1 MLYKKLGGIVMD
13 RKKFDDMS
21 VKAQINYFN
30 AKLDKGYTLTKLCKE
45 IGIGRSTVRKRF
57 KAQGYEFDKNL
68 NKYIL
73 SYSKVDDITSSVKD
87 SKPLDNTKIDKSYN
101 NNFYITKQIEQNT
114 IAEQECAY
122 DVTDITLEKLYKNTD
137 DILKMLEWWK
147 NKSIKNSI
155 DISRLNNYV
164 NKTKTR
170 SFNINIDILEKF
182 TMYCKHHKQYQQTN
196 LISIALLDFL
206 EKYK

>member
-1 MLYKKLGGIVMD
+1 MD
-13 RKKFDDMS
+13 RKKFDEMS
-21 VKAQINYFN
+21 VTAQINYVN

-45 IGIGRSTVRKRF
+45 IQIGRSTVRKRF
-57 KAQGYEFDKNL
+57 KEQEYEFDKDL

-73 SYSKVDDITSSVKD
+73 SYSKVDDITLSAQGTS
-87 SKPLDNTKIDKSYN
+87 NTNVNKSYN
-101 NNFYITKQIEQNT
+101 DNLYITKEIKENRV
-114 IAEQECAY
+114 AEQECAY
-122 DVTDITLEKLYKNTD
+122 DVTDTTLDKLYKNTD

-155 DISRLNNYV
+155 DISRLNNYI

-170 SFNINIDILEKF
+170 SFNINIDILDKF
-182 TMYCKHHKQYQQTN
+182 VSYCNKHKEYQQTD

-206 EKYK
+206 DKYK

>member
-1 MLYKKLGGIVMD
+1 MD
-13 RKKFDDMS
+13 RKKFDEMS

-30 AKLDKGYTLTKLCKE
+30 AKLETGYTLTKLCKE
-45 IGIGRSTVRKRF
+45 IQIGRSTVRKRF
-57 KAQGYEFDKNL
+57 KGQEYEFDKDL

-73 SYSKVDDITSSVKD
+73 SYSKVDDITLSAQGT
-87 SKPLDNTKIDKSYN
+87 KPDNTNVNKSYN
-101 NNFYITKQIEQNT
+101 DNLYITRTIEQNK

-122 DVTDITLEKLYKNTD
+122 DVADTTLDKLYKNTD
-137 DILKMLEWWK
+137 DILKMLAWWK

-155 DISRLNNYV
+155 DISRLNNYI

-170 SFNINIDILEKF
+170 SFNVNIDILDKF
-182 TMYCKHHKQYQQTN
+182 VSYCNKHKEYQQTD

-206 EKYK
+206 DKYK